1 MCIEMLP
8 NYNHTVIVN
17 FSTGSQYTN
26 EDDNIF
32 ININNELPPLVP
44 IQSPQQDFEYLHL
57 INQIHLGY
65 KENEQYENIQ
75 YIIGTILS
83 LYGIYYFV
91 SRIFDSI
98 CKKYI

>member
-1 MCIEMLP
+1 MCVEMLP
-8 NYNHTVIVN
+8 NYNHTMIVN
-17 FSTGSQYTN
+17 LSIVSPI

-32 ININNELPPLVP
+32 INIRDDPPPLVP

-57 INQIHLGY
+57 IDQIHVGY

>member
-1 MCIEMLP
+1 MCIQMTTH
-8 NYNHTVIVN
+8 NHTLIVN
-17 FSTGSQYTN
+17 SNIAPEDHHIYIDTN
-26 EDDNIF
+26 DTP
-32 ININNELPPLVP
+32 PPLIP
-44 IQSPQQDFEYLHL
+44 IQSPDADFEYLHL
-57 INQIHLGY
+57 IDKIQMNR
-65 KENEQYENIQ
+65 ENMEQYENIQ